1 MVVPQDSRVYKSVGF
16 CNRKERDKQNNWS
29 KDEMGLLKMLNKYV
43 DCSCG
48 HPPEK
53 EREKKHHEAGGGSEK
68 AQQSCM
74 RLAVSQ
80 LSLAS

>member
-1 MVVPQDSRVYKSVGF
+1 MSPRFEDRLLQKNKVEKSQGQHLMLATAFV
-16 CNRKERDKQNNWS
+16 CENMHMPTHTWAHMHPH

-53 EREKKHHEAGGGSEK
+53 EKKNI
-68 AQQSCM
+68 M
-74 RLAVSQ
+74 RQ
-80 LSLAS
+80 EGE

>member
-1 MVVPQDSRVYKSVGF
+1 MLATAFVCENMHMPTLT
-16 CNRKERDKQNNWS
+16 CAHMHPH

-80 LSLAS
+80 LSLGS

>member
-1 MVVPQDSRVYKSVGF
+1 MLANMFPSSHCLCGLQKFFFSH
-16 CNRKERDKQNNWS
+16 

-53 EREKKHHEAGGGSEK
+53 EREKKHEAGGGSEK
-68 AQQSCM
+68 ARQRFM